1 MSNEEIVVNLICE
14 RIKAIIRRN
23 EEINKRLNEIENI
36 ETEDSDKRGK
46 YELNDRFKEVKV

>member
-36 ETEDSDKRGK
+36 ETEDSNKRGK